1 MSAGQLKKH
10 SYTQPKMGSS
20 FTVIFYAED
29 ALFADALAAR
39 CFLLVDHYNM
49 IFSDYDNNSEL
60 SRLCY
65 VAGTGCQPVS
75 QPMME
80 LLAEAGKA
88 WQLSEGTYDITA
100 GPVVKCWREA
110 RKERKIPADVLLQQ
124 KMALT
129 GFDKIRIDPAGR
141 SVCLP
146 IKGMELDFGGIAK
159 GYIAKKVLEL
169 LAGQGI
175 TQALVNAGGDM
186 IMSDPPP
193 GKSGWTIGITIP
205 EHTVILLPKKLSVSN
220 AAVAT
225 SGDAYQYIVHDG
237 KKYSHIIDPRT
248 GYGITHQKNVTVV
261 SSNATEAD
269 WLATA
274 CSILPAAA
282 AVRLAESLGA
292 SFLITELQAGK
303 IVAHTAGAFSAHW
316 QHS

>member
-1 MSAGQLKKH
+1 MSAGQLKKY

-20 FTVIFYAED
+20 FTIIFYTDD
-29 ALFADALAAR
+29 ALFAETLAAR

-60 SRLCY
+60 SKLCLT
-65 VAGTGCQPVS
+65 AGSGYQPVS
-75 QPMME
+75 QPIME
-80 LLAEAGKA
+80 LLAEAEKA
-88 WQLSEGTYDITA
+88 WQLSQGTYDVTA

-110 RKERKIPADVLLQQ
+110 RKEKKIPAGVVLQQ

-129 GFDKIRIDPAGR
+129 GFDKIRLNPAEQ

-146 IKGMELDFGGIAK
+146 LKGMELDFGGIAK

-169 LAGQGI
+169 LAAEGI
-175 TQALVNAGGDM
+175 TQALADAGGDM
-186 IMSDPPP
+186 VMSNPPP
-193 GKSGWTIGITIP
+193 GKDGWTIGITIP
-205 EHTVILLPKKLSVSN
+205 EQTPLLLPKKLAVSN

-225 SGDAYQYIVHDG
+225 SGDAYQYMVHDG

-261 SSNATEAD
+261 SPDATTAD

-274 CSILPAAA
+274 CSILPVATAA
-282 AVRLAESLGA
+282 RLAENLGA
-292 SFLITELQAGK
+292 SFLITELQEGK
-303 IVAHTAGAFSAHW
+303 IIAHTAGTFSTFW